1 MNKPMVQKQKALTIN
16 DIDENYSQRFI
27 ELDPKGYFLIKL
39 SPKTSELIV
48 EHFSNDINEH
58 GVATD
63 PVTGEPIKCKDQK
76 KRTPT
81 KIFKGKSA
89 KELGIKITEENF
101 PLSISKLDHA
111 LYLGRELQKAEYCL
125 INGKPYIQ
133 D

>member
-1 MNKPMVQKQKALTIN
+1 MVQKNQAQVIN

-27 ELDPKGYFLIKL
+27 QLDPKGYFIIKL
-39 SPKTSELIV
+39 NSESSELIV
-48 EHFSNDINEH
+48 EHFSNDINEN
-58 GVATD
+58 GIATD
-63 PVTGEPIKCKDQK
+63 PITGEPIKCTGIS

-89 KELGIKITEENF
+89 KELGIKITEENP
-101 PLSISKLDHA
+101 PLTISKLDHA
-111 LYLGRELQKAEYCL
+111 LYLGRELQKAEDCL